1 MTQHSTVENKC
12 LILCVF
18 STEMED
24 TSQHV
29 KLQVRVGDKIYEA
42 PVSSNA
48 VSEVLIKEGD
58 HSEGAMA
65 ISQNNA
71 PISEAMGVCDK
82 NVEIMAV
89 APLPAAAAPAGN
101 EVEVSV

>member
-29 KLQVRVGDKIYEA
+29 TLQVCVGDKIYEA

-48 VSEVLIKEGD
+48 VSEVLMKGD
-58 HSEGAMA
+58 HSEVAMA

-71 PISEAMGVCDK
+71 PISEAMGVYDK

>member
-1 MTQHSTVENKC
+1 MLHCKFVLVIKYMKHQSVAT
-12 LILCVF
+12 
-18 STEMED
+18 
-24 TSQHV
+24 
-29 KLQVRVGDKIYEA
+29 
-42 PVSSNA
+42 A
-48 VSEVLIKEGD
+48 VSEVLMKGD
-58 HSEGAMA
+58 HSEVAMA

-71 PISEAMGVCDK
+71 LISEAMGVYDK